1 MGCITRKTC
10 QLVSRDASKLKAEPF
25 VKVQNKTLNTALD
38 VMAEKKIK
46 IILLTATFSIVVAS
60 FYTFDLQQY
69 LTLEFLKSSKA
80 LFISYYEQN
89 PMLVL
94 GSYLLSY
101 VVITAF
107 SLPGAVWM
115 TLGGGAFF
123 GLLTGTVVVSF
134 ASTIGATLAML
145 ISRFL
150 LRDWVQGR
158 FGKQMQ
164 IINSGIQKDGGF
176 YLFTLRLLPVV
187 PFFVINLGMGLT
199 PLRTF
204 TFYWVSQLGMLPGTI
219 VYINA
224 GSELAKI
231 EALSDILSPTLIG
244 SFVLLGIFPLV
255 VKKFISIIE
264 SKRLEANA

>member
-1 MGCITRKTC
+1 
-10 QLVSRDASKLKAEPF
+10 
-25 VKVQNKTLNTALD
+25 
-38 VMAEKKIK
+38 MAEKKK
-46 IILLTATFSIVVAS
+46 QTKVILLTATFSIVVAL
-60 FYTFDLQQY
+60 FFAFDLQQY
-69 LTLEFLKSSKA
+69 LTLEYLKSSKA

-94 GSYLLSY
+94 GSYFLSY
-101 VVITAF
+101 VVMTAF

-123 GLLTGTVVVSF
+123 GLLTGTFVVSF

-158 FGKQMQ
+158 FKQQMKT
-164 IINSGIQKDGGF
+164 INSGIQKDGGF

-187 PFFVINLGMGLT
+187 PFFVINMVMGLT
-199 PLRTF
+199 PLRTS
-204 TFYWVSQLGMLPGTI
+204 TFYWVSQLGMLPGTL

-231 EALSDILSPTLIG
+231 EALGDILSPTLIG
-244 SFVLLGIFPLV
+244 SFVLLGIFPLL
-255 VKKFISIIE
+255 VKKIISIIE
-264 SKRLEANA
+264 TKRGVANA

>member
-1 MGCITRKTC
+1 MTVKKN
-10 QLVSRDASKLKAEPF
+10 QL
-25 VKVQNKTLNTALD
+25 
-38 VMAEKKIK
+38 K
-46 IILLTATFSIVVAS
+46 IIMLMMTFSVVIAL
-60 FYTFDLQQY
+60 FFAFDLQQY
-69 LTLEFLKSSKA
+69 LNLEYLKSSKS

-94 GSYLLSY
+94 GSYFLSY
-101 VVITAF
+101 VVMTAF

-123 GLLTGTVVVSF
+123 GLLTGTFVVSF

-158 FGKQMQ
+158 FKQQMKT
-164 IINSGIQKDGGF
+164 INSGVQKDGGF

-187 PFFVINLGMGLT
+187 PFFVINMVMGLT
-199 PLRTF
+199 PLRTS
-204 TFYWVSQLGMLPGTI
+204 TFYWVSQLGMLPGTL
-219 VYINA
+219 VYVNA

-231 EALSDILSPTLIG
+231 ESLGDILSPTLIG
-244 SFVLLGIFPLV
+244 SFVLLGIFPLL
-255 VKKFISIIE
+255 VKKIISIIE
-264 SKRLEANA
+264 TKRGVANA

>member
-1 MGCITRKTC
+1 
-10 QLVSRDASKLKAEPF
+10 
-25 VKVQNKTLNTALD
+25 
-38 VMAEKKIK
+38 MAEKKK
-46 IILLTATFSIVVAS
+46 QTKVILLTATFSIVVAL
-60 FYTFDLQQY
+60 FFAFDLQQY
-69 LTLEFLKSSKA
+69 LTLEYLKSSKA

-94 GSYLLSY
+94 GSYFLSY
-101 VVITAF
+101 VVMTAF

-123 GLLTGTVVVSF
+123 GLLTGTFVVSF

-158 FGKQMQ
+158 FKQQMKT
-164 IINSGIQKDGGF
+164 INSGVQKDGGF

-187 PFFVINLGMGLT
+187 PFFVINMVMGLT
-199 PLRTF
+199 PLRTS
-204 TFYWVSQLGMLPGTI
+204 TFYWVSQLGMLPGTL
-219 VYINA
+219 VYVNA

-231 EALSDILSPTLIG
+231 ESLGDILSPTLIG
-244 SFVLLGIFPLV
+244 SFVLLGIFPLL
-255 VKKFISIIE
+255 VKKIISIIE
-264 SKRLEANA
+264 TKRGVANA